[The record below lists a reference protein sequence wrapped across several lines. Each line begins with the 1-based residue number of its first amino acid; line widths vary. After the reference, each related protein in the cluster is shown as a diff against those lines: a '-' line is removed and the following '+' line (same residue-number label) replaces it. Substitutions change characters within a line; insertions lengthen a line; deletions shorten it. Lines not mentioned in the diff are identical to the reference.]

1 MIYETRS
8 THTACHRPMAPH
20 PTSGVDCPHARNE
33 INKSGKAIAREL
45 AEAKQNGAMTGW
57 PDLIVLPPS
66 HVGPIF
72 FEVKAEGNYPTDAQ
86 KRVHDQLR
94 GLGYRV
100 GIVRS
105 VDDVKQRLAD
115 WGIWFNRGA
124 A

>member
-1 MIYETRS
+1 MPVKE
-8 THTACHRPMAPH
+8 
-20 PTSGVDCPHARNE
+20 VDIQVEIVKFLREALPHAVVHHSANE
-33 INKSGKAIAREL
+33 GVRGGKKGML
-45 AEAKQNGAMTGW
+45 DGLKKKKMGQVQGF
-57 PDLIVLPPS
+57 PDLV
-66 HVGPIF
+66 IF
-72 FEVKAEGNYPTDAQ
+72 SWQHTPVMFMEVKAEGNYPTDAQ